1 MADKRYCYI
10 SGNESLSMRS
20 LLVLGALLV
29 SASPVLAD
37 DFVYLRCETMQNLT
51 YSNSKTS
58 KILDNRR
65 MSAVNILQVDLKKKT
80 LFDTRST
87 RPIDVTIQGTNLSW
101 RNAFNTIKSGQ
112 DVSGKINL
120 VPPYQF
126 SSGGVVTDKTNNI
139 NLTFSEEGSCAEIDA
154 SEFQEALN
162 Q

>member
-1 MADKRYCYI
+1 
-10 SGNESLSMRS
+10 MRS

-101 RNAFNTIKSGQ
+101 RNAFNTIKSEQ

-120 VPPYQF
+120 VPPYHF
-126 SSGGVVTDKTNNI
+126 STGGVVTDKTNNI

-154 SEFQEALN
+154 SEFEEALN

>member
-1 MADKRYCYI
+1 MK
-10 SGNESLSMRS
+10 SVLFLS
-20 LLVLGALLV
+20 ALLV
-29 SASPVLAD
+29 SVSPAIAD

-120 VPPYQF
+120 VPPYHF
-126 SSGGVVTDKTNNI
+126 STGGVVIDKTNNI
-139 NLTFSEEGSCAEIDA
+139 NLTFSEEGSCAKIDA
-154 SEFQEALN
+154 SEFEEALN

>member
-1 MADKRYCYI
+1 MK
-10 SGNESLSMRS
+10 S
-20 LLVLGALLV
+20 LLALGSLLL

-101 RNAFNTIKSGQ
+101 RNAFNTIKSRQ

-120 VPPYQF
+120 VPPYHF
-126 SSGGVVTDKTNNI
+126 STGGVVTDKTNNI

>member
-120 VPPYQF
+120 VPPYHF
-126 SSGGVVTDKTNNI
+126 STGGVVTDKTNNI

>member
-1 MADKRYCYI
+1 MK
-10 SGNESLSMRS
+10 S
-20 LLVLGALLV
+20 LLVLSALLL
-29 SASPVLAD
+29 SASPAVAD
-37 DFVYLRCETMQNLT
+37 DFIYLRCETMQNLT

-87 RPIDVTIQGTNLSW
+87 RPIDVTIQGANLSW

-120 VPPYQF
+120 VPPYHF
-126 SSGGVVTDKTNNI
+126 SSGGVVTDKNNNI
-139 NLTFSEEGSCAEIDA
+139 NLTFSEEGSCAKIDA
-154 SEFQEALN
+154 SEFEEALN

>member
-1 MADKRYCYI
+1 MKSI
-10 SGNESLSMRS
+10 FFLS
-20 LLVLGALLV
+20 ALLV
-29 SASPVLAD
+29 SVSPAIAD
-37 DFVYLRCETMQNLT
+37 DFVYLRCETMQDLT

-120 VPPYQF
+120 VPPYHF
-126 SSGGVVTDKTNNI
+126 STGGVVTDKTNNI

-154 SEFQEALN
+154 SEFEEALN

>member
-1 MADKRYCYI
+1 MK
-10 SGNESLSMRS
+10 S

-101 RNAFNTIKSGQ
+101 RNAFNTIKSEQ

-120 VPPYQF
+120 VPPYHF
-126 SSGGVVTDKTNNI
+126 STGGVVTDKTNNI